1 MTWATVAN
9 GSGRRKQ
16 IPGKL
21 ECTKLR
27 QRNCAT
33 AEELLKGQAMLY
45 GVLHSS
51 IRGHPDQVNTPSLME
66 QIVAVRAHEA
76 VMRICK
82 LAALPFHG
90 KVPTIM
96 EYVHVPVVE
105 VARSERQAPKGFG
118 VGRVELFQLVTQ
130 VFSLKH
136 FGRFDVDM
144 DVVLQA
150 LFVILCLMPDE
161 RPKGDAFRT
170 GKLGELEV

>member
-33 AEELLKGQAMLY
+33 AEELLKGQTMLY
-45 GVLHSS
+45 GVLHGS
-51 IRGHPDQVNTPSLME
+51 IRGHPDQVNTASLVE

-76 VMRICK
+76 VMGIYK
-82 LAALPFHG
+82 LTALPFHG
-90 KVPTIM
+90 KVPTIV
-96 EYVHVPVVE
+96 ENVHVPMVE
-105 VARSERQAPKGFG
+105 IARSEGQAPEGFG
-118 VGRVELFQLVTQ
+118 IGRVKLFQLVSQ
-130 VFSLKH
+130 VFGLEH

-144 DVVLQA
+144 NMVLQA
-150 LFVILCLMPDE
+150 LFVILCLVPDE
-161 RPKGDAFRT
+161 RPKGDSFRS
-170 GKLGELEV
+170 G